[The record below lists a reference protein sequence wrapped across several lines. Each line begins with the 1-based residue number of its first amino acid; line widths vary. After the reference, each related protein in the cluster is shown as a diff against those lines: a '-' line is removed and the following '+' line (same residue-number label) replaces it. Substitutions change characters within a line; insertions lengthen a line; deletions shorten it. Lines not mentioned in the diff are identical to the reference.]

1 MYEIYSE
8 SAKTLTDS
16 SNIRLP
22 RFQRKQTWND
32 KKNFALCIS
41 IFNNFPIGMF
51 VLNEEILKTKDGQIP
66 TRWLLDGRQRRNA
79 LLELYD
85 NPENIYIW
93 AKKFIKFR
101 KTDSADEIEIKF
113 WEAIERHLESDTDD
127 DDEKSVSSEL
137 SITDNDLSIDED
149 DYDDPN
155 VGLDN
160 PTQEFVKVIEDNGVE
175 ARYHA
180 RLNLL
185 LKIILMCHKVE
196 PKYSGY
202 SRVFDFSKYFMTI
215 DYVVNDSEGQK
226 KVDGSILT
234 TFITSFLSYL
244 DKNSIDDLKED
255 DFYEFLIN
263 RYTLDSSFT
272 EDSLAKYISTNWER
286 LKYRIFIVKQLISQL
301 SRTKIGII
309 ELTKST
315 SSDAQNIFKLINS
328 SGTTLTAVEILSAKP
343 SWNKKIENPS
353 TDFDDA
359 VTELYET
366 LGVKRQGIVL
376 WDYPATFLERLVD
389 LDFVFPKLNYDKD
402 SQFKSKVTLGFKLL
416 AAIFEGGVTKDK
428 ISNLSRS
435 KKINWNE
442 IDKVLNELNTMGKFL
457 NSSPLFQYLKDWDTT
472 LFDLTS
478 EAICLNFVVL
488 IYKNWKDKDISI
500 ANSNSAQASSF
511 MNETHALFDRMIYE
525 YTLKQWRGSS
535 DSKIADN
542 INHFKNGTS
551 LKEIGGNKWVN
562 LLNELIDKGTI
573 QDQEASQK
581 DLTGIIYY
589 YYVLAQKSAPK
600 GESIEVDHIISQYHF
615 KSSTGSNSRKLN
627 NLCNFCL
634 LSQKM
639 NNLKRNRSLN
649 EIYHLANTSADFKR
663 LAQDLSYST
672 DINIDDFVR
681 FSTAQNFDE
690 LVKFRKSYF
699 IDAFSKNREQFLN

>member
-32 KKNFALCIS
+32 QKNFALCIS

-79 LLELYD
+79 LLKLYD

-93 AKKFIKFR
+93 AKKFIKFK

-113 WEAIERHLESDTDD
+113 WEAIEKHLESDDDDD
-127 DDEKSVSSEL
+127 DDEKPVSSDT
-137 SITDNDLSIDED
+137 SIIDNDVSIDED

-155 VGLDN
+155 VGLEN
-160 PTQEFVKVIEDNGVE
+160 PTQEIVKVIEDNGVE
-175 ARYHA
+175 ARYHD

-215 DYVVNDSEGQK
+215 DYVISDSEGQK
-226 KVDGSILT
+226 KIDGSILT

-244 DKNSIDDLKED
+244 DKNNIDELKED
-255 DFYEFLIN
+255 DFCEFLIN
-263 RYTLDSSFT
+263 RYTLDPSFT
-272 EDSLAKYISTNWER
+272 EDSLAKYISANWER
-286 LKYRIFIVKQLISQL
+286 LKYRIFIVKQLLSQL

-353 TDFDDA
+353 TDFDNA
-359 VTELYET
+359 VTELYGT

-389 LDFVFPKLNYDKD
+389 LDFIFPKLSYEKD

-428 ISNLSRS
+428 ISGLSRS

-442 IDKVLNELNTMGKFL
+442 IDKVLSELNTMGRFL
-457 NSSPLFQYLKDWDTT
+457 SSSPMFEYLKDWNTT
-472 LFDLTS
+472 LYELTS

-488 IYKNWKDKDISI
+488 IYKNWIDKGSPLG
-500 ANSNSAQASSF
+500 NSAKASSF
-511 MNETHALFDRMIYE
+511 VNEAHALFDRMIYE

-542 INHFKNGTS
+542 LNNFKNGVY
-551 LKEIGGNKWVN
+551 LKEIGKDKWLN
-562 LLNELIDKGTI
+562 LLNELIDRGTI
-573 QDQEASQK
+573 QDQNASQK
-581 DLTGIIYY
+581 DLTALIYY
-589 YYVLAQKSAPK
+589 YYILAQKSAPK
-600 GESIEVDHIISQYHF
+600 TESIEVDHIISQYHF
-615 KSSTGSNSRKLN
+615 NSSTGNNHKKLD
-627 NLCNFCL
+627 NLCNLCL
-634 LSQKM
+634 LSKKM
-639 NNLKRNRSLN
+639 NNLKKNKSLN
-649 EIYHLANTSADFKR
+649 EISSLAVNNAEFNR
-663 LAQDLSYST
+663 LLQELSYST
-672 DINIDDFVR
+672 DIDANNFSKL
-681 FSTAQNFDE
+681 STAQNFDE
-690 LVKFRKSYF
+690 LVSLRRDFF
-699 IDAFSKNREQFLN
+699 IKAFTDNREKLLH

>member
-22 RFQRKQTWND
+22 RFQRKQTWNEQ
-32 KKNFALCIS
+32 KNFALCIS

-93 AKKFIKFR
+93 ARKFIKFK

-113 WEAIERHLESDTDD
+113 WESIEKHLESDDDDDD
-127 DDEKSVSSEL
+127 DDEKPINSDI
-137 SITDNDLSIDED
+137 SIIDNDVSIDED

-155 VGLDN
+155 VGLEN
-160 PTQEFVKVIEDNGVE
+160 PTQEIVKVIEDSGVE

-215 DYVVNDSEGQK
+215 DYVISDSEGQK
-226 KVDGSILT
+226 KIDGSILT

-244 DKNSIDDLKED
+244 DKNSIDELKED
-255 DFYEFLIN
+255 DFCEFLIN
-263 RYTLDSSFT
+263 RYTLDPNFT
-272 EDSLAKYISTNWER
+272 EDGLAKYISPNWER

-389 LDFVFPKLNYDKD
+389 LDFVFPKLSYEKD

-428 ISNLSRS
+428 ISGLSRS

-442 IDKVLNELNTMGKFL
+442 IDKVLSELNTMGSFL
-457 NSSPLFQYLKDWDTT
+457 SSSPVFEYLRDWNTT
-472 LFDLTS
+472 LYELTS

-488 IYKNWKDKDISI
+488 IYKNWIDKGKPLG
-500 ANSNSAQASSF
+500 NSAKASSF
-511 MNETHALFDRMIYE
+511 MNEAHALFDRMMYE
-525 YTLKQWRGSS
+525 YTLKQWRGAS

-542 INHFKNGTS
+542 LNNFKNGVY
-551 LKEIGGNKWVN
+551 LKEIGRDKWLN
-562 LLNELIDKGTI
+562 LLNELIDRGTI
-573 QDQEASQK
+573 QDQNASQQ
-581 DLTGIIYY
+581 DLTALIYY
-589 YYVLAQKSAPK
+589 YYILAQKSAPRT
-600 GESIEVDHIISQYHF
+600 ENIEVDHIISQYHF
-615 KSSTGSNSRKLN
+615 KSSTGNNYKKLD
-627 NLCNFCL
+627 NLCNLCL
-634 LSQKM
+634 LSKKM
-639 NNLKRNRSLN
+639 NNLKKNKSLN
-649 EIYHLANTSADFKR
+649 EISSLSIDNAEFKR
-663 LAQDLSYST
+663 LLQELSYYT
-672 DINIDDFVR
+672 DIDEGNFAR
-681 FSTAQNFDE
+681 LSTAQSLDE
-690 LVKFRKSYF
+690 LVSFRRDFF
-699 IDAFSKNREQFLN
+699 IEAFTDNREKLLH

>member
-32 KKNFALCIS
+32 QKNFALCIS

-93 AKKFIKFR
+93 AKKFIKFK

-113 WEAIERHLESDTDD
+113 WEAIERHLESDD
-127 DDEKSVSSEL
+127 DDEKPVNSDT
-137 SITDNDLSIDED
+137 SIIDNDVSIDED

-155 VGLDN
+155 VGLEN
-160 PTQEFVKVIEDNGVE
+160 PTQEIVKVVEDNGVE

-215 DYVVNDSEGQK
+215 DYVISDSEGQK
-226 KVDGSILT
+226 KIDGSILT

-244 DKNSIDDLKED
+244 DKNSIDELKED
-255 DFYEFLIN
+255 DFCEFLIN
-263 RYTLDSSFT
+263 RYTLDPSFT
-272 EDSLAKYISTNWER
+272 EDGLAKYISPNWER

-389 LDFVFPKLNYDKD
+389 LDFVFPKLSYEKD

-428 ISNLSRS
+428 ISGLSRS

-442 IDKVLNELNTMGKFL
+442 IDKVLSELNMMGRFL
-457 NSSPLFQYLKDWDTT
+457 SSSPMFEYLKDWNTT
-472 LFDLTS
+472 LYELTS

-488 IYKNWKDKDISI
+488 IYKNWIDKGSPLG
-500 ANSNSAQASSF
+500 NSAKASSF
-511 MNETHALFDRMIYE
+511 VNEAHALFDRMIYE
-525 YTLKQWRGSS
+525 YTLKQWRGAS

-542 INHFKNGTS
+542 LNNFKNGVY
-551 LKEIGGNKWVN
+551 LKEIGKDKWLN
-562 LLNELIDKGTI
+562 LLNELIDRGTI
-573 QDQEASQK
+573 QDQNASQQ
-581 DLTGIIYY
+581 DLTALIYY
-589 YYVLAQKSAPK
+589 YYILAQKSAPK
-600 GESIEVDHIISQYHF
+600 TESVEVDHIISQYHF
-615 KSSTGSNSRKLN
+615 KSSTGNNHKKLD
-627 NLCNFCL
+627 NLCNLCL
-634 LSQKM
+634 LSKKM
-639 NNLKRNRSLN
+639 NNLKKNKSLN
-649 EIYHLANTSADFKR
+649 EISSLAVDNAEFKR
-663 LAQDLSYST
+663 LLQELSYYT
-672 DINIDDFVR
+672 DIDASNFSR
-681 FSTAQNFDE
+681 LSTAQSFDE
-690 LVKFRKSYF
+690 LVSLRRDFF
-699 IDAFSKNREQFLN
+699 IEAFTGNREKLLH